1 MYFSASL
8 IETFGRID
16 RAEQRLGGT
25 RNGYLLVG
33 IILIMLGVLILF
45 GVIPTSSP
53 TENLGGFTQTATMPK

>member
-45 GVIPTSSP
+45 GVIPLSAPAQQLPTLTSLSS
-53 TENLGGFTQTATMPK
+53 